1 VGSAF
6 VSEAGL
12 DPGLGQL
19 LRYLAFLLLAIAA
32 PGAGLQWWWLRTVVP
47 ALVVPVG
54 LAFCAAA
61 YAAGL
66 ALGQPWLFLLGI
78 GIASAGVLRRQKLP
92 NRGPALPW
100 PSLAWFGVAII
111 VFLAL
116 TQYPANRALANGQVA
131 LDPLVTADTVF
142 HVGLT
147 HELTLDYR
155 PQTPGLSGVP
165 LAYHLGADLVRAAAL
180 RHFGIAPLASLSHYE
195 VTVGALA
202 LGLGLASLASAMGLP
217 RFAVAAAPWTLLLTD
232 FSFVLGASPR
242 AHWWADLL
250 RGNAL
255 LSLAYSNPVVPALIL
270 TCGSLVALSVAAG
283 EKRFGAVSVGL
294 ASAVPFFK
302 VFLGAQLAGA
312 LLVALIL
319 GWRNR
324 ASRLWLVGSIT
335 GIMLGTVFVVGQDAG
350 SVAATFAPFDLPA
363 TTLRQLGWP
372 DRTGT
377 SLAAFGAVWL
387 LLSLGLR
394 VLGVV
399 PALKTLLCGP
409 PVAIVVA
416 ALALSGWAVGM
427 LVRVAAT
434 TLLPGEPAINDAAF
448 FAEQGGVF
456 LWLFTLPP
464 LAATLGSRGSVR
476 SLAWVVVAAL
486 TLPSTIQF
494 VVKKRQ
500 EPSDPL
506 PAPMVRAVEAVSL
519 ASRPG
524 EVVLTRPG
532 ERYPSAISLLG
543 GRRVVLERFTPY
555 LTQFARSDQLAT
567 RHALV
572 YRFFRT
578 HDRDEAR
585 AIAGAFGARYVCL
598 FGDDRLRFD
607 THGFLTPIFEETG
620 ASAYAIIGD
629 PGSRP

>member
-1 VGSAF
+1 MGSAF

-12 DPGLGQL
+12 DPGLGQT
-19 LRYLAFLLLAIAA
+19 LRYLAFLLLAIAG
-32 PGAGLQWWWLRTVVP
+32 PGAGLQRCVLRTVVP

-61 YAAGL
+61 YAGAL
-66 ALGQPWLFLLGI
+66 ALGRPWLFFLGI
-78 GIASAGVLRRQKLP
+78 GIASAGVLRRSRMSNLV
-92 NRGPALPW
+92 PAAPW
-100 PSLAWFGVAII
+100 PSLAWFGVAIV
-111 VFLAL
+111 VFLSV
-116 TQYPANRALANGQVA
+116 TQYPANRALTDGQVA

-147 HELTLDYR
+147 HELTVGYP
-155 PQTPGLSGVP
+155 PQTPGLAGVP

-180 RHFGIAPLASLSHYE
+180 RHFGVAPLASLSHYE

-202 LGLGLASLASAMGLP
+202 LGLGLASLASAMGLS
-217 RFAVAAAPWTLLLTD
+217 RFSVAAAPWTLLLTD

-255 LSLAYSNPVVPALIL
+255 LSLVYSNPVVPALIL
-270 TCGSLVALSVAAG
+270 TCGSLVALSVAPRDR
-283 EKRFGAVSVGL
+283 RFGAVSVGL
-294 ASAVPFFK
+294 AGAVPFFK

-312 LLVALIL
+312 LFVAAIL

-324 ASRLWLVGSIT
+324 GSRPWLVGSIT
-335 GIMLGTVFVVGQDAG
+335 GIILGTVLVVGQDAG

-372 DRTGT
+372 ERNGT

-387 LLSLGLR
+387 ILSLGLR

-399 PALKTLLCGP
+399 PALKTLLSGQ
-409 PVAIVVA
+409 PVASAVA
-416 ALALSGWAVGM
+416 ALALSGWAVAM
-427 LVRVAAT
+427 FFRVAAT
-434 TLLPGEPAINDAAF
+434 TLFPGEPAINDAAF
-448 FAEQGGVF
+448 FAEQSGVF
-456 LWLFTLPP
+456 LWLLTVPA
-464 LAATLGSRGSVR
+464 LAPTLGSRGGVR
-476 SLAWVVVAAL
+476 SVAWVVVAAL

-494 VVKKRQ
+494 VVKKRR
-500 EPSDPL
+500 EPVDPL
-506 PAPMVRAVEAVSL
+506 PAPMVRAVEVVSR
-519 ASRPG
+519 ASQPG
-524 EVVLTRPG
+524 DVVLSRPG

-555 LTQFARSDQLAT
+555 LTQFARSDQLST

-585 AIAGAFGARYVCL
+585 AIAGAFGARYICL

-607 THGFLTPIFEETG
+607 TEGFLTPIFEEAG
-620 ASAYAIIGD
+620 ASAYTIVSGPA
-629 PGSRP
+629 SRP